1 MSLED
6 KNTNQQSPESTDG
19 DHPAPNKGPYESPRE
34 SKLPAPSAR
43 LGAPIPLTEDEDAYA
58 DLPCT
63 D

>member
-1 MSLED
+1 MSLEE
-6 KNTNQQSPESTDG
+6 KTTNQQSPESTDA

-43 LGAPIPLTEDEDAYA
+43 LGASVLLEDEDAYA

>member
-6 KNTNQQSPESTDG
+6 KITNQQSPESTDAG
-19 DHPAPNKGPYESPRE
+19 HPAPNSESPHQ

-43 LGAPIPLTEDEDAYA
+43 LAASIPLAEDEDAYA
-58 DLPCT
+58 DIPCT